1 MYIDLDGNTISNS
14 SDAISKWSP
23 IDNLGVQQD
32 DTNILLTFDREANS
46 EFDDAEI
53 TFTVTGDSGLV
64 QEAPTRTTGIR
75 VISDFNDDNI
85 SNLENKALAI
95 SNGSSTL
102 LLEIDSPPQD
112 LETLVEYIQAH
123 EDYDQL
129 SIVVRAGT
137 DTLVF
142 EDENS
147 GDPLI
152 EKLSVKII
160 DGYPL
165 DYNIRREDDQI
176 ITTSPTGN
184 TADINVSATS
194 SSVIGE
200 RITLSD
206 LPDEDLILVLSGSGT
221 KKVSATYDINPET
234 TQPSSAMLQ

>member
-64 QEAPTRTTGIR
+64 QEAPSRTTGIR

-102 LLEIDSPPQD
+102 LLEIDSPPPD

-129 SIVVRAGT
+129 SIGVA
-137 DTLVF
+137 
-142 EDENS
+142 
-147 GDPLI
+147 
-152 EKLSVKII
+152 
-160 DGYPL
+160 
-165 DYNIRREDDQI
+165 RRNL
-176 ITTSPTGN
+176 THSF
-184 TADINVSATS
+184 
-194 SSVIGE
+194 
-200 RITLSD
+200 
-206 LPDEDLILVLSGSGT
+206 
-221 KKVSATYDINPET
+221 
-234 TQPSSAMLQ
+234 